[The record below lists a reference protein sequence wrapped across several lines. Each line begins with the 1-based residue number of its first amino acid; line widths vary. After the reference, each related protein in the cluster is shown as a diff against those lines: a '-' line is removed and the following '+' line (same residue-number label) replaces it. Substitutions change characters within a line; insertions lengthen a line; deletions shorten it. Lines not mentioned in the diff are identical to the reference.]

1 MTTSARHA
9 GDLLTMGVEEE
20 FVLVDSRAPATVPRA
35 HPVLARASD
44 DLGEHAQGEFY
55 RTQVETSTMPCATAG
70 QVRRELAEAR
80 RVLADAADELGA
92 RLVASATA
100 VAGATPPPVSD
111 DPRYQA
117 MAHRYRDVLASV
129 TAETCGCHVHL
140 GPLDRDTAMLLGT
153 LLRPW
158 LPMLEALAANSPF
171 AGGQDRQCASWRHF
185 EFARWP
191 TVGPTPVLDGPGYE
205 LAARE
210 LTATGAV
217 MDRKMIY
224 WYARPS
230 ERWPTLEIRVP
241 DVNADLDVPILLAL
255 LVRGLAQTLRARLEA
270 DKPVPGPGEDG
281 RLRLDH
287 RAAALYGLDSEGA
300 DPVDGSIALLS
311 QRLASLLDFAAPGLR
326 IAGDLETA
334 HALLEAILSRGGGAG
349 QQRDVYQVRGSLAD
363 VVDELAERT
372 AAV

>member
-1 MTTSARHA
+1 MTSLALRA
-9 GDLLTMGVEEE
+9 DDVLTMGVEEE
-20 FVLVDSRAPATVPRA
+20 FVLADSRTPATVPRA
-35 HPVLARASD
+35 YSVLARAAD

-55 RTQVETSTMPCATAG
+55 RTQVETSTMPCATGG
-70 QVRRELAEAR
+70 QVRKQLAEAR
-80 RVLADAADELGA
+80 RVLADAADELDA

-100 VAGATPPPVSD
+100 VTGATPPPVSD

-117 MAHRYRDVLASV
+117 MAQRYRDVLAMV

-140 GPLDRDTAMLLGT
+140 GPLDRDTAMWLGT
-153 LLRPW
+153 LLRQW
-158 LPMLEALAANSPF
+158 LPMLEGLAANSPF
-171 AGGQDRQCASWRHF
+171 AGGRDRGCASWRHF

-205 LAARE
+205 LTARE
-210 LTATGAV
+210 LTATGAI

-230 ERWPTLEIRVP
+230 EGWPTLEIRVP
-241 DVNADLDVPILLAL
+241 DVNADLDVPVLLAIL
-255 LVRGLAQTLRARLEA
+255 ARGLAHTLRARLRA
-270 DKPVPGPGEDG
+270 DEPVPGPGEDS

-287 RAAALYGLDSEGA
+287 RAAALQGLESKGV
-300 DPVDGSIALLS
+300 DPVDGSIASLPE
-311 QRLASLLDFAAPGLR
+311 RLASLLDFAAPGLR

-334 HALLEAILSRGGGAG
+334 HALLAAILSRGGGAG
-349 QQRDVYQVRGSLAD
+349 RQRDVYQVRGSLAD
-363 VVDELAERT
+363 VVNELAERT

>member
-1 MTTSARHA
+1 MAPLALRG
-9 GDLLTMGVEEE
+9 GDILTLGVEEE
-20 FVLVDSRAPATVPRA
+20 FVLADSQTPATVPRA
-35 HPVLARASD
+35 ASVLARATD

-55 RTQVETSTMPCATAG
+55 RTQVETSTTPCETAG
-70 QVRRELAEAR
+70 QVRKDLAMAR
-80 RVLADAADELGA
+80 RVLAEAADEVGV

-100 VAGATPPPVSD
+100 VAGATPPPISD

-117 MAHRYRDVLASV
+117 MARRYRDVLASV

-140 GPLDRDTAMLLGT
+140 GPLDRDTSVLLGT
-153 LLRPW
+153 LMRPW

-171 AGGQDRQCASWRHF
+171 AGGRDRECASWRHF

-191 TVGPTPVLDGPGYE
+191 TVGPPPVLDGPGYE
-205 LAARE
+205 RAASE

-241 DVNADLDVPILLAL
+241 DVNADLDVPVLLAL
-255 LVRGLAQTLRARLEA
+255 LARGLAQTLMGRLRGGQ
-270 DKPVPGPGEDG
+270 PVPGPGDDQ
-281 RLRLDH
+281 RLHLDH
-287 RAAALYGLDSEGA
+287 RAAALYGLNSEGT
-300 DPVDGSIALLS
+300 DPVDRSTASLP

-326 IAGDLETA
+326 LARDLETA
-334 HALLEAILSRGGGAG
+334 HALVAAILARGGGAG
-349 QQRDVYQVRGSLAD
+349 QQRGVYQVRGSLAD